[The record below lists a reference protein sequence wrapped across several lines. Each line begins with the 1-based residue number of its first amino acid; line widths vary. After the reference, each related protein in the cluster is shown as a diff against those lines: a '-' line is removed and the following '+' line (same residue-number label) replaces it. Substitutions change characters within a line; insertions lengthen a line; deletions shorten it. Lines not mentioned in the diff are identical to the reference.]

1 MSGGNR
7 RSFMYKIKHRAK
19 KGIIISRNINQG
31 ESQKIDF
38 ILPVLDYL
46 LNHTEF
52 YATELK
58 RQFAKINHKSID
70 RTILLLQKK
79 NLITL
84 KTIEL
89 KNKKIFKVKSNIQL
103 KKYRN
108 ELYKYKKFKI
118 ISNAAIQ
125 TKQIHTFNDLEKLF
139 YRFDIITGKSIKK
152 NKFHQLMPVFL
163 TNIPLKIKNKSPY
176 QKLTNKKNY
185 SKPIPISQMS
195 HSKATKIIKDYGIG
209 NICKICFKE
218 GKLQYLVKNYEESV
232 CDYGHIT
239 ILDEYD
245 TESYSHTE
253 ILDPKKTA
261 KKLTDK
267 GFAIE
272 KRRYIRKNI
281 NSQTYD

>member
-7 RSFMYKIKHRAK
+7 GSFMNKIKHRAK
-19 KGIIISRNINQG
+19 KGIVISRHMTQG

-46 LNHTEF
+46 LHCTEF

-58 RQFAKINHKSID
+58 IQFPKINHKSID

-79 NLITL
+79 NMITL
-84 KTIEL
+84 DRIEL
-89 KNKKIFKVKSNIQL
+89 KNKKIFKIKSKMQL
-103 KKYRN
+103 KKYQT

-118 ISNAAIQ
+118 ISDAATH
-125 TKQIHTFNDLEKLF
+125 TKQTHTFNDLEKLF
-139 YRFDIITGKSIKK
+139 YRFDMITGKSIKK

-185 SKPIPISQMS
+185 PKSISISQMS
-195 HSKATKIIKDYGIG
+195 HSKATKIIKDYGLG

-218 GKLQYLVKNYEESV
+218 GKLQYLVKNFEESV

-253 ILDPKKTA
+253 IFVPKKTA